1 MKRLFLIIFIMQIL
15 VARSQEK
22 NLDRNSISTIIGVID
37 KRDSNCLSENE
48 RAKMDFK
55 FEEIFYYIEPEEY
68 LDSDYKRHHPY
79 LKKLLKEKQIEFCY
93 SPEVEFSL
101 YRIGNEVESYPAVTN
116 CYYKASNE
124 LLNLKYGH
132 NFTKQIERTADSL
145 YVISRIETP
154 FEYPNGVDD
163 YCMIYPNATEFL
175 DQKKQIQ
182 KDFFTVFR
190 FPSGFMKTINQRDF
204 FAKTN
209 FIIKRDSKISNI
221 NIEINFTNPENKKFS
236 DSIVSQLRMFIKNA
250 NWKAAVSSGVLVD
263 SNFEIN
269 FYN

>member
-1 MKRLFLIIFIMQIL
+1 MTTIAQ
-15 VARSQEK
+15 VN
-22 NLDRNSISTIIGVID
+22 NLDKNTINTIIGVID
-37 KRDSNCLSENE
+37 KRDVNCKSEIE

-55 FEEIFYYIEPEEY
+55 FHEIFYDIEPEGY
-68 LDSDYKRHHPY
+68 IDSDSKRHHPY
-79 LKKLLKEKQIEFCY
+79 LKELLKEKQIEFCY
-93 SPEVEFSL
+93 SNEPEFSL
-101 YRIGNEVESYPAVTN
+101 YRIGNEAESYPAVTN

-124 LLNLKYGH
+124 LLNQKYGH

-145 YVISRIETP
+145 YVISRIQIP
-154 FEYPNGVDD
+154 FEYPNGVDN
-163 YCMIYPNATEFL
+163 YCMIYPNAAEFL

-190 FPSGFMKTINQRDF
+190 LPSGFIKSINQRDF